1 MGNDDLGDGYRYRG
15 RGFIQLTGEDNYRV
29 YGAALGLDLVGHPD
43 MAANLHNAPRIAVS
57 YWQRAVPPAARDDV
71 TAATRAINGGWNG
84 LDDRRNRVEAWH
96 AQLTPEFMADLAAG
110 RIQPAPGA
118 GPAVVRQA
126 AMADGILRRSG
137 TGPEVRE
144 LQSDLRALGI
154 HDDRNR
160 ELRVDGNYG
169 LATERAVRRFQEQHE
184 LAVTGRAG
192 PETLTAIQAALQQRD
207 QSLQPVQ
214 PVVPNVPAPRVPE
227 PQPDQSQREDRPQ
240 GVAAEYSSVMREQAL
255 NADGQLNQAQKSPL
269 LSEKTH
275 PDHPLYNQA
284 VAKLEQLG
292 PQAFANRQQLENAAG
307 SLVFE
312 AKVSGMQRVDVVIQ
326 SRDGTGLFAVQGNPN
341 DPASR
346 RIYTDKSAATE
357 RSLEQSSNS
366 LLQDFQGQH
375 QEQQRTQARVV

>member
-1 MGNDDLGDGYRYRG
+1 
-15 RGFIQLTGEDNYRV
+15 
-29 YGAALGLDLVGHPD
+29 
-43 MAANLHNAPRIAVS
+43 
-57 YWQRAVPPAARDDV
+57 
-71 TAATRAINGGWNG
+71 
-84 LDDRRNRVEAWH
+84 
-96 AQLTPEFMADLAAG
+96 
-110 RIQPAPGA
+110 
-118 GPAVVRQA
+118 
-126 AMADGILRRSG
+126 
-137 TGPEVRE
+137 
-144 LQSDLRALGI
+144 
-154 HDDRNR
+154 
-160 ELRVDGNYG
+160 
-169 LATERAVRRFQEQHE
+169 
-184 LAVTGRAG
+184 
-192 PETLTAIQAALQQRD
+192 
-207 QSLQPVQ
+207 
-214 PVVPNVPAPRVPE
+214 
-227 PQPDQSQREDRPQ
+227 
-240 GVAAEYSSVMREQAL
+240 MREQAL